1 MDAKQ
6 DRRSKWLSNADI
18 TDTLKS
24 LAAKHVMVIADSCY
38 SGTLTRSAAVGLRDA
53 NYLKRM
59 SKKRARVPLVSEGL
73 EPVED
78 DGDDGNPPFAR
89 AFLKALSNNTD
100 VIDGSSPR
108 FGAPSSCTQSKRPS
122 IPTSVIQAM
131 TAAIFCSCACH
142 KAQQGRLDPLRKP
155 PPRHLIS

>member
-59 SKKRARVPLVSEGL
+59 SKKRARVALVSEGL

-78 DGDDGNPPFAR
+78 DGDDGN
-89 AFLKALSNNTD
+89 
-100 VIDGSSPR
+100 
-108 FGAPSSCTQSKRPS
+108 
-122 IPTSVIQAM
+122 
-131 TAAIFCSCACH
+131 
-142 KAQQGRLDPLRKP
+142 
-155 PPRHLIS
+155 